1 MDTIAYDGCIPITTA
16 WRVLILQMVTGPS
29 DVDRKI
35 KDFPRQGLKSYRG
48 NGCQHSLFLNPGTR
62 WR

>member
-35 KDFPRQGLKSYRG
+35 KDFPRQGL
-48 NGCQHSLFLNPGTR
+48 
-62 WR
+62 